1 MADQLFPS
9 RMQIYDE
16 NGRSLLRPRRPQ
28 VRHSGAVQIRWWS
41 DEYSQ
46 PRKKE
51 EYPWIPRGY
60 GFACDIWTPLAEEH
74 AVRIIETSQITGQY
88 PDPIASHPLSSVVID
103 EYIQDNWQKQIHM
116 YNVVSARSLTGKL
129 ETVTIRRSNR

>member
-51 EYPWIPRGY
+51 EYPWIPRGMALHVIS
-60 GFACDIWTPLAEEH
+60 GPPL
-74 AVRIIETSQITGQY
+74 
-88 PDPIASHPLSSVVID
+88 
-103 EYIQDNWQKQIHM
+103 QKNMQ
-116 YNVVSARSLTGKL
+116 S
-129 ETVTIRRSNR
+129 E